1 MSSRQQ
7 AILEFILTHKKD
19 KGYSPTLREI
29 GDGVGLQSASSVH
42 RYLEMMEGKGLI
54 KRLYGSARTIEIVAE
69 LPSEVQIIK
78 IHKEIPTVIQ
88 WQGRRYVYD
97 PG

>member
-1 MSSRQQ
+1 MNRQQ

-29 GDGVGLQSASSVH
+29 GEGIGLKSSSSVH
-42 RYLEMMEGKGLI
+42 RYLEAMEDRGLI
-54 KRLYGSARTIEIVAE
+54 KRLYGSARAIEIIADQT
-69 LPSEVQIIK
+69 SEVQIL
-78 IHKEIPTVIQ
+78 EGNEEDPCVIQ